1 VHYDDAMRID
11 LSDPIPLS
19 VDEAFLLLRDDMPS
33 LVPFLDDC
41 ESITVTER
49 VQDGDQVSLVNRW
62 VADMSRVPAAVRK
75 FATQDLLTWDD
86 HATWTEDSKSC
97 TWRLQALR
105 GARLF
110 ECSGTTTLTPDE
122 EAARL
127 TMAIDLVIH
136 PENVPG
142 VPKFLAKR
150 IRPQA
155 EKIISDK
162 LVGNMRSLAMSIQ
175 RYHAARG

>member
-1 VHYDDAMRID
+1 MRID

-33 LVPFLDDC
+33 LVPYLDDC
-41 ESITVTER
+41 ASITVTAHEASD
-49 VQDGDQVSLVNRW
+49 DGEKVSLVNRW

-75 FATQDLLTWDD
+75 FATPELLTWDD
-86 HATWTEDSKSC
+86 HATWTASSKSC
-97 TWRLQALR
+97 TWRLQPLR
-105 GARLF
+105 GTRLF
-110 ECSGTTTLTPDE
+110 ECSGTTRITPE
-122 EAARL
+122 GSGARL

-142 VPKFLAKR
+142 VPRFIAKR

-155 EKIISDK
+155 EKVISDK
-162 LVGNMRSLAMSIQ
+162 LVGNMRSLSVSIQ
-175 RYHAARG
+175 RYHAARQ

>member
-1 VHYDDAMRID
+1 MRID
-11 LSDPIPLS
+11 LTDPIPLS
-19 VDEAFLLLRDDMPS
+19 VEEAFVLLRDDMTS

-41 ESITVTER
+41 ESITVTQRTER
-49 VQDGDQVSLVNRW
+49 GDQVSLVNRW
-62 VADMSRVPAAVRK
+62 VADMSRVPAAVQK
-75 FATQDLLTWDD
+75 FATKELLSWDD
-86 HATWTEDSKSC
+86 HATWTSSSKSC
-97 TWRLQALR
+97 TWWLQPLR
-105 GARLF
+105 GTRLF
-110 ECSGTTTLTPDE
+110 ECSGTTTLLPEGD
-122 EAARL
+122 AARL
-127 TMAIDLVIH
+127 AMAIDLVIY

-142 VPKFLAKR
+142 VPGFLARR

>member
-1 VHYDDAMRID
+1 MRID

-49 VQDGDQVSLVNRW
+49 TATGGDERVSLVNRW
-62 VADMSRVPAAVRK
+62 VADMSRVPGPVQK
-75 FATQDLLTWDD
+75 FATKELLTWDD
-86 HATWTEDSKSC
+86 HATWTASTRSC
-97 TWRLQALR
+97 TWRLQPLR
-105 GARLF
+105 GTRLF
-110 ECSGTTTLTPDE
+110 ECSGTTTLTPDGDG
-122 EAARL
+122 ARL
-127 TMAIDLVIH
+127 AMAIDLVIY

-142 VPKFLAKR
+142 VPRFVAKR

-155 EKIISDK
+155 EKVISDK
-162 LVGNMRSLAMSIQ
+162 LVGNMRSLSVSIQ
-175 RYHAARG
+175 RYHAARS